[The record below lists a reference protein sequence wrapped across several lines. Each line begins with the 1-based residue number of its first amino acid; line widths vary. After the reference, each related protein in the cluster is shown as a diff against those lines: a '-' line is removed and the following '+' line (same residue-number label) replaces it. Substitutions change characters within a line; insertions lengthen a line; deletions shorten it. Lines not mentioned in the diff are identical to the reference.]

1 MINNTTITSGD
12 KTVPDLVFKSTSTGL
27 STGTAQQRA
36 ITTIALCNIEEP
48 DLTDETVNSTS
59 VNIHLIKNGATYI
72 DNKQSLI
79 VSNLIVPAGET
90 VFFSDERIILDN
102 NDTIY
107 VGADPGDIDTAGAFN
122 IGSLYYIETLGTTN
136 WNTVAGTTGVTYNA
150 GDVIKAVNIGS
161 GDGTARK
168 LLIVVTVSSLQV

>member
-1 MINNTTITSGD
+1 MINNKTITSGD
-12 KTVPDLVFKSTSTGL
+12 KTVPDLAFKSTSTGL
-27 STGTAQQRA
+27 SGGTAQQRA

-59 VNIHLIKNGATYI
+59 VNIHLVKNGESAV
-72 DNKQSLI
+72 KQNLI

-102 NDTIY
+102 NDSVYI
-107 VGADPGDIDTAGAFN
+107 GADPGDIDTAGSFN
-122 IGSLYYIETLGTTN
+122 IGSLYYIESTGTTD
-136 WNTVAGTTGVTYNA
+136 WNAVVGTIGITYSVGN
-150 GDVIKAVNIGS
+150 VIKAIAVGS
-161 GDGTARK
+161 GTGTARK

>member
-1 MINNTTITSGD
+1 MINNKTITSGD
-12 KTVPDLVFKSTSTGL
+12 KSVPDLVFKSTSTGL
-27 STGTAQQRA
+27 LGGTAQQRA

-59 VNIHLIKNGATYI
+59 VNIHIVKNTGTVS
-72 DNKQSLI
+72 KQNLI

-102 NDTIY
+102 SDSIY
-107 VGADPGDIDTAGAFN
+107 VGADPGDVDTAGSFN
-122 IGSLYYIETLGTTN
+122 VGSLYYIETLGTTN
-136 WNTVAGTTGVTYNA
+136 WNTVAGTSGETYNP
-150 GDVIKAVNIGS
+150 GDVIKAAAAGT